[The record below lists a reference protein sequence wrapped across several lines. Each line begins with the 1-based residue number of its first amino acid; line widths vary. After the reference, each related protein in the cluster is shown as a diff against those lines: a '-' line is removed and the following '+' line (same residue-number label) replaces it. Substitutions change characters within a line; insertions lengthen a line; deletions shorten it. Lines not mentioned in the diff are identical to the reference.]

1 MNYFDLH
8 SFENFSER
16 DIDIWLNRGLDEV
29 SKKLNLDREQ
39 LEQVIIF
46 QEKEVLERAK
56 KQSIDDQSEER
67 QLFRLKIISDYLN
80 EFKDANKTR
89 KATIVLGQIASG
101 KSSYCQNLSANS
113 NAMIVDVDF
122 IKQGYNSIYGLR
134 DDFDEGK
141 GTDYIHEEASM
152 LTKKVMAIAA
162 SEGFDLVIPK
172 TAEKKESITRIVK
185 LLREHDY
192 DITMVYIDLPIE
204 KCVARNFYRFAYEME
219 NGIPS
224 RLISL
229 ETIRKINDSPFRTFA
244 EFLIDNM
251 GVKNFVAYRNDGDGS
266 PMKEIPLKDILEYYN
281 KNSLGQ

>member
-1 MNYFDLH
+1 MKLAQFLYV
-8 SFENFSER
+8 S
-16 DIDIWLNRGLDEV
+16 DIIG
-29 SKKLNLDREQ
+29 
-39 LEQVIIF
+39 
-46 QEKEVLERAK
+46 
-56 KQSIDDQSEER
+56 
-67 QLFRLKIISDYLN
+67 
-80 EFKDANKTR
+80 
-89 KATIVLGQIASG
+89 SG
-101 KSSYCQNLSANS
+101 KRPIYWLFDSGKNNGFKCLIYIHRYQPD
-113 NAMIVDVDF
+113 MIAR
-122 IKQGYNSIYGLR
+122 IR
-134 DDFDEGK
+134 
-141 GTDYIHEEASM
+141 TDYIHEEASM

-162 SEGFDLVIPK
+162 SQGFDLVIPK

-281 KNSLGQ
+281 KNSFGQ